1 MLEIKLKKRP
11 YKGLFLLPIIL
22 CSLLNGGG
30 YYPIIS
36 SIEFYGNTKTMDF
49 VIVREIQHSLN
60 VPLDSII
67 AEADRDRLDN
77 LGIFSEVS
85 WRVVPLE
92 DDTGIL
98 SFIITESIQKT
109 PPGALPAYDEK
120 TGWSLTGGWII
131 QNFRGRNQTL
141 QLGGSIGGQDTY
153 GINFA
158 DPWMFGNHVSLSL
171 GIGRSL
177 FRHNFLDR
185 ELDVGSF
192 QMTFGRWFGESI
204 KSSLG
209 FELEEKSFSNDN
221 TVSDYYYYFSPQ
233 VSINYDTRNVYWNPG
248 KGVLVSHYFY
258 FMNGI
263 EPSNYSFLVW
273 RQSYSLFFKLNQSEK
288 KLVLALNGTVKRKW
302 GKKEEVWLNYF
313 GDSYTVR
320 GWALPNQKL
329 YNSRDES
336 FRFGH
341 ESAYASV
348 ELRKDI
354 IPKYA
359 TKYGTEFGLSL
370 VAFYDVGMIAEDWIN
385 LQNMKPM
392 SGTGF
397 GIRIPI
403 PMIDAI
409 RIDLG
414 WGYRDGKW
422 NSPTLHWGIQQKF

>member
-67 AEADRDRLDN
+67 AQADRDRLDN

-120 TGWSLTGGWII
+120 TGWSLTGGWNI

-141 QLGGSIGGQDTY
+141 QLGGSIGGRDTY
-153 GINFA
+153 GINFT

-204 KSSLG
+204 ISSLG
-209 FELEEKSFSNDN
+209 FELEEKSYTMIIQYQIIITFLLRYLLIM
-221 TVSDYYYYFSPQ
+221 TPAMFIGIPGK
-233 VSINYDTRNVYWNPG
+233 VYWY
-248 KGVLVSHYFY
+248 L
-258 FMNGI
+258 
-263 EPSNYSFLVW
+263 
-273 RQSYSLFFKLNQSEK
+273 
-288 KLVLALNGTVKRKW
+288 
-302 GKKEEVWLNYF
+302 
-313 GDSYTVR
+313 
-320 GWALPNQKL
+320 
-329 YNSRDES
+329 
-336 FRFGH
+336 
-341 ESAYASV
+341 
-348 ELRKDI
+348 I
-354 IPKYA
+354 I
-359 TKYGTEFGLSL
+359 FIS
-370 VAFYDVGMIAEDWIN
+370 
-385 LQNMKPM
+385 
-392 SGTGF
+392 
-397 GIRIPI
+397 
-403 PMIDAI
+403 
-409 RIDLG
+409 
-414 WGYRDGKW
+414 
-422 NSPTLHWGIQQKF
+422 